1 LPPHAALRPQ
11 ADAVDTRRVDV
22 DVDVDIDAVNAGSRR
37 PSHRHPSQVSH
48 RFCEPQRGATS
59 TQVKSTLK
67 QVKYEIAQRQ
77 LHADPGVFIGIFI
90 GLLVSIFI
98 SIFISIF
105 VGIGIEIASLKGSR

>member
-1 LPPHAALRPQ
+1 L
-11 ADAVDTRRVDV
+11 
-22 DVDVDIDAVNAGSRR
+22 
-37 PSHRHPSQVSH
+37 QVSH

-59 TQVKSTLK
+59 TQVQSTLK

-77 LHADPGVFIGIFI
+77 LHADPGIFIGIFI
-90 GLLVSIFI
+90 GLLV